1 MMKKLLFVED
11 DENLSSLVI
20 ENMEDLGFE
29 VNHVVTGEEA
39 LALLQKQTVDL
50 VLMDVELLGKLNGFE
65 TAEKI
70 RSTNA
75 TLPIL
80 FVTARKEGVDLKRGL
95 AIKYSDYV
103 RKPYTNKEIAFRIK
117 SLIGFENKMDSR
129 LSVGKF
135 SFDPMIRRLCINSLE
150 YRLTNMES
158 TLLTLL
164 IENEHKIVCKDFLIH
179 SLWSDN
185 NDPKSKEGSLQ
196 NLISNLRKYLKEDPA
211 LILEV
216 VSKCGYRITTLIS

>member
-1 MMKKLLFVED
+1 MKKLLFVED
-11 DENLSSLVI
+11 DVNLSSLVI

-29 VNHVVTGEEA
+29 VNHVVSGEDA

-50 VLMDVELLGKLNGFE
+50 VLMDVELLGKLDGFE

-70 RSTNA
+70 RIIYE

-80 FVTARKEGVDLKRGL
+80 FVTARKEGIDLKRGL
-95 AIKYSDYV
+95 GIKYSDYV

-117 SLIGFENKMDSR
+117 SLIGLENIMDAK

-135 SFDPMIRRLCINSLE
+135 SFDPMIRRLCINSVE
-150 YRLTNMES
+150 YRLTNLES
-158 TLLTLL
+158 SLLSLL

-179 SLWSDN
+179 SLWSDTS
-185 NDPKSKEGSLQ
+185 DPKSKEGSLQ

-211 LILEV
+211 LRLEV
-216 VSKCGYRITTLIS
+216 VSKNGYRITTFPI